1 MTIRSHPYRGEADFR
16 RMRTFL
22 IKARVR
28 GQYGYWHIGDL
39 VWRLLLQ
46 SCDGDPAQNLN
57 LWEDE
62 AGDLL
67 GFAGYYRSQSFDLQ
81 VHPDYRQSALVEE
94 MLDWIEARWQND
106 LTSNKTTRDSLPTQ
120 EGGATR
126 LSPDEGVY
134 ETDINLI
141 ALLNRRSYEQR
152 PGDQVLMV
160 RPLDGPVPEPAL
172 PDGFTLRAVSGE
184 GEADERSAAHRE
196 AFGAWRVTVEAYQ
209 RLMRTSGY
217 DRDLDVVAVAPDGR
231 CAAFCLGW
239 IDPVNGI
246 GELEPVGTR
255 PDFRHLGLGQ
265 AVMLESLRRM
275 KSRGLQEVIVGPV
288 KDNLIPFYEPV
299 GFRVRCKTYN
309 FYKEKTSQT
318 DEARRNH
325 P

>member
-28 GQYGYWHIGDL
+28 GQCGYWHIGDL

-62 AGDLL
+62 AGELL

-81 VHPDYRQSALVEE
+81 VHPDHRQGALAGE

-106 LTSNKTTRDSLPTQ
+106 LTSGGAKRDSLPVQ
-120 EGGATR
+120 EGRAAC

-134 ETDINLI
+134 ETDVNLI

-152 PGDQVLMV
+152 PGDQALMV
-160 RPLDGPVPEPAL
+160 RPLDESVPEPAL
-172 PDGFTLRAVSGE
+172 PDGFTLRAVNGE
-184 GEADERSAAHRE
+184 GEAGERSAAHRE
-196 AFGAWRVTVEAYQ
+196 AFGSRRVTAGVYQ
-209 RLMRTSGY
+209 RLMRASGY

-231 CAAFCLGW
+231 FVAFCLGW
-239 IDPVNGI
+239 IDPVNGL
-246 GELEPVGTR
+246 GEFEPVGTR
-255 PDFRHLGLGQ
+255 PDFQHLGLGQ
-265 AVMLESLRRM
+265 AVMLEDLRRM
-275 KSRGLQEVIVGPV
+275 KLRGLQEVIVGPV
-288 KDNLIPFYEPV
+288 KDSLIPFYESV
-299 GFRVRCKTYN
+299 GFKVRCKTYN
-309 FYKEKTSQT
+309 FYKEL
-318 DEARRNH
+318 D
-325 P
+325 